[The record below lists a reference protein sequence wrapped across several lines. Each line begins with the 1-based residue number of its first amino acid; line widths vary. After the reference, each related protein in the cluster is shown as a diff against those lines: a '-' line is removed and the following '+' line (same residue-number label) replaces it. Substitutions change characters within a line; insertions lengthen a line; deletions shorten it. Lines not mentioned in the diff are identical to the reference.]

1 MPQRLGGLPFAAH
14 AWRDLTFQPLVH
26 GFSGH
31 QMVTFHTHGLANGR
45 LLEDRPVDGA
55 ESAGRPYGWS

>member
-1 MPQRLGGLPFAAH
+1 
-14 AWRDLTFQPLVH
+14 
-26 GFSGH
+26 
-31 QMVTFHTHGLANGR
+31 MVTVHTHGLANGR